1 MDFICLLCGFCGWQA
16 ALPVSHMRVSLCET
30 GRLLCLFHT
39 GKHACLQPNPPIFSS
54 PLLSVFHSEAR
65 NICPVHAFTSSGKL
79 WDGCHGSMPP
89 TVVTWCLKAT
99 CCCCFLYVAYF
110 PDVGT
115 VGNNDC
121 CCRSNDIGNSF
132 LPFPHPLLTLS
143 PSPDPSSF
151 FCIPLSSVET

>member
-1 MDFICLLCGFCGWQA
+1 MFVLFMSNLLLTFWVLLAGPFEACC
-16 ALPVSHMRVSLCET
+16 HSL
-30 GRLLCLFHT
+30 RLFHT
-39 GKHACLQPNPPIFSS
+39 QTATHISGPLIVTQPSS
-54 PLLSVFHSEAR
+54 LCSFWIMEHLSSSS
-65 NICPVHAFTSSGKL
+65 FTSVGKL

-121 CCRSNDIGNSF
+121 CCRSNDVGNFF
-132 LPFPHPLLTLS
+132 LPFPHLSLS
-143 PSPDPSSF
+143 PIFPPFF
-151 FCIPLSSVET
+151 FCIPLSYVEM